1 MLVTC
6 FRIQPYIFSKC
17 FDLDFISLFIEQD
30 DPFQNNIATTLQIF
44 FFTLLK
50 IFTLFWQKKS
60 SRFSMHNLKEIF
72 QMSLLKVHIK
82 MAQIV
87 GGNGNGST
95 KY

>member
-1 MLVTC
+1 MLVSC

-44 FFTLLK
+44 FHFTENIYPFFGK
-50 IFTLFWQKKS
+50 KKS